1 MMDQETKAFALRL
14 PAPVYNRVKNLSFF
28 TDRSM
33 NEIIVAAV
41 SEYLDRTGD
50 QVQLEAMTNRV
61 RSEYR
66 SLLDKLRDA

>member
-1 MMDQETKAFALRL
+1 MTDQETKAFALRL

-41 SEYLDRTGD
+41 SDYLDRTGD
-50 QVQLEAMTNRV
+50 QVQLEAMANRV

-66 SLLDKLRDA
+66 TVLDKLRDL